1 MQFCEKLYALRQ
13 ERGLTQ
19 KQVGEALSMAA
30 RQYQRFEKGEQK
42 PGFDNLRNMAD
53 FYGVSVDWLMGRTER
68 REVWRSPGPG
78 GAAFRAARGATT
90 RVAPTP

>member
-1 MQFCEKLYALRQ
+1 MLFHQRLLELR
-13 ERGLTQ
+13 TQ
-19 KQVGEALSMAA
+19 SHMTQQQVADTIHVTL

-68 REVWRSPGPG
+68 REVWR
-78 GAAFRAARGATT
+78 
-90 RVAPTP
+90 

>member
-1 MQFCEKLYALRQ
+1 MQFSEKLYTLRK

-19 KQVGEALSMAA
+19 KQEGEALSMAA

-42 PGFDNLRNMAD
+42 PGFDNLRHIAD

-68 REVWRSPGPG
+68 REVWS
-78 GAAFRAARGATT
+78 
-90 RVAPTP
+90 

>member
-42 PGFDNLRNMAD
+42 PGFDNLRNRPVTT
-53 FYGVSVDWLMGRTER
+53 YHGV
-68 REVWRSPGPG
+68 
-78 GAAFRAARGATT
+78 GATLV
-90 RVAPTP
+90 VAPRFCRCPQRCIRRICMQQQILSV

>member
-53 FYGVSVDWLMGRTER
+53 FYGVSVDCASMLPARRASRLRT
-68 REVWRSPGPG
+68 PPC
-78 GAAFRAARGATT
+78 
-90 RVAPTP
+90 

>member
-30 RQYQRFEKGEQK
+30 RQY
-42 PGFDNLRNMAD
+42 L
-53 FYGVSVDWLMGRTER
+53 SLIHI
-68 REVWRSPGPG
+68 
-78 GAAFRAARGATT
+78 
-90 RVAPTP
+90 

>member
-30 RQYQRFEKGEQK
+30 R
-42 PGFDNLRNMAD
+42 
-53 FYGVSVDWLMGRTER
+53 
-68 REVWRSPGPG
+68 
-78 GAAFRAARGATT
+78 GATT

>member
-53 FYGVSVDWLMGRTER
+53 FYGV
-68 REVWRSPGPG
+68 
-78 GAAFRAARGATT
+78 
-90 RVAPTP
+90 

>member
-1 MQFCEKLYALRQ
+1 MDFCQKLLQLRSEKKVTQ
-13 ERGLTQ
+13 EAVATACGMTL
-19 KQVGEALSMAA
+19 

-68 REVWRSPGPG
+68 REVWR
-78 GAAFRAARGATT
+78 
-90 RVAPTP
+90 

>member
-42 PGFDNLRNMAD
+42 PGFDNLRNRPVPR
-53 FYGVSVDWLMGRTER
+53 YHGV
-68 REVWRSPGPG
+68 
-78 GAAFRAARGATT
+78 GATLVGAPRAAIKA
-90 RVAPTP
+90 APTWLGESLPETRCL